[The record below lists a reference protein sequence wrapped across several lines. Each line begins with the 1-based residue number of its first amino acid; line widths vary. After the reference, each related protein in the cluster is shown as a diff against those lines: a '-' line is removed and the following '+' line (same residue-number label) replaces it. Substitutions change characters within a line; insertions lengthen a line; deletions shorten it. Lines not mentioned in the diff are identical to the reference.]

1 MTRSAFVFFVL
12 TFYALLVGSLIAA
25 QLESLDPGRQWRVR
39 ELEFIGNQQF
49 SESRLSSQIITQ
61 ARPWFLFWQQ
71 RPDFDPV
78 TFETDLERLR
88 RFYESQGYY
97 NCRITYDLSLD
108 QTDGLVSAR
117 IQIDED
123 RPVIVSEL
131 TVEIAPGAQE
141 KNYPRLPE
149 KLPIQRGEVFVE
161 EKYQNTEQLIRGLF
175 RENGYAHIETERR
188 AEVFADQYNARVWFF
203 AQPGPSSFF
212 GETEITGTRRFE
224 PHLIRRE
231 LAYDPGDMFSLAKIR
246 ESRQRILSL
255 DLFSAV
261 QINPKEVSGTPTTV
275 PMEVSVTERPPR
287 EISFG
292 LGYNTEEDFRV
303 SLNWHHRNWLGG
315 GRRLSVIGAYS
326 SIVATGAIEF
336 LQPHFL
342 DRYTQ
347 AALALR
353 YDQEREDTYVRNAG
367 RFAGRLQHNFNTNLV
382 GSIGYRFEYN
392 QLNNIDPATIA
403 ALGDLRQKGLLSG
416 PSVGLVWTRTDD
428 PLSPT
433 RGEVVS
439 LSAEQAGAFWPGSYS
454 FYRLLADARKY
465 LSLGWETVL
474 AGRMRLGLG
483 DAIGADRNFPLFERF
498 YSGGQNS
505 VRGYERRRLGP
516 LSAADEPLGGL
527 SLIEGSIELRRPIWD
542 ALGGALFIDFGQV
555 SLRSFHIP
563 VNDLRFSTGFG
574 LSYNTP
580 VGPVRL
586 DIGFPF
592 KPPPGDQSWQIHFNI
607 GAFF

>member
-1 MTRSAFVFFVL
+1 
-12 TFYALLVGSLIAA
+12 
-25 QLESLDPGRQWRVR
+25 
-39 ELEFIGNQQF
+39 
-49 SESRLSSQIITQ
+49 
-61 ARPWFLFWQQ
+61 
-71 RPDFDPV
+71 
-78 TFETDLERLR
+78 
-88 RFYESQGYY
+88 
-97 NCRITYDLSLD
+97 
-108 QTDGLVSAR
+108 
-117 IQIDED
+117 
-123 RPVIVSEL
+123 
-131 TVEIAPGAQE
+131 
-141 KNYPRLPE
+141 
-149 KLPIQRGEVFVE
+149 
-161 EKYQNTEQLIRGLF
+161 
-175 RENGYAHIETERR
+175 
-188 AEVFADQYNARVWFF
+188 
-203 AQPGPSSFF
+203 
-212 GETEITGTRRFE
+212 
-224 PHLIRRE
+224 
-231 LAYDPGDMFSLAKIR
+231 
-246 ESRQRILSL
+246 
-255 DLFSAV
+255 
-261 QINPKEVSGTPTTV
+261 
-275 PMEVSVTERPPR
+275 
-287 EISFG
+287 
-292 LGYNTEEDFRV
+292 
-303 SLNWHHRNWLGG
+303 
-315 GRRLSVIGAYS
+315 
-326 SIVATGAIEF
+326 
-336 LQPHFL
+336 
-342 DRYTQ
+342 
-347 AALALR
+347 LR

-416 PSVGLVWTRTDD
+416 PSIGLVWTRTDD